1 MRTETTTRTIYKFDE
16 LSDSAKDKALDNC
29 RYYEVDHDWWEY
41 TYEDAS
47 EVGIKITSFDIDRA
61 SYCNGEIPDTE
72 QTAHNIVDNHGEV
85 CDTYKV
91 AAAYLK
97 ERDEAIKAAP
107 KDEDG
112 EFEDEYELDQKLD
125 ELGEEFK
132 KAILEE
138 YLSILRKEYEY
149 LTSDEAVKEMIEAN
163 EYEFTE
169 EGERA

>member
-29 RYYEVDHDWWEY
+29 RHYEVENDWWQY

-72 QTAHNIVDNHGEV
+72 QTAHDIVDNHGEA

-97 ERDEAIKAAP
+97 ERDETIDTFKEDADEDY
-107 KDEDG
+107 KDE
-112 EFEDEYELDQKLD
+112 KLD
-125 ELGEEFK
+125 DLGEEFT

-149 LTSDEAVKEMIEAN
+149 MTSDEAVKEMIEAN

>member
-16 LSDSAKDKALDNC
+16 LSDRAKDKALDNC
-29 RYYEVDHDWWEY
+29 RDYEVENDWWEQV
-41 TYEDAS
+41 YEDAS
-47 EVGIKITSFDIDRA
+47 QVGIKITSFDIDRA
-61 SYCNGEIPDTE
+61 SYCKGEIPDTE
-72 QTAHNIVDNHGEV
+72 QTAHNIVDNHGEA

-97 ERDEAIKAAP
+97 ERDETIDTFKEDADEDY
-107 KDEDG
+107 KDE
-112 EFEDEYELDQKLD
+112 KLD
-125 ELGEEFK
+125 DLGEEFT

-163 EYEFTE
+163 EYEFTKK
-169 EGERA
+169 GELA

>member
-1 MRTETTTRTIYKFDE
+1 MRTETTTRTLYKFDE

-29 RYYEVDHDWWEY
+29 RYYEVDHGWWEQ

-47 EVGIKITSFDIDRA
+47 EVGIKITSFDINRA
-61 SYCNGEIPDTE
+61 SYCKGDIPDTE
-72 QTAHNIVDNHGEV
+72 QTAHNIVDNHGEA
-85 CDTYKV
+85 CDTYRV

-97 ERDEAIKAAP
+97 ERDEAIDLAP
-107 KDEDG
+107 KAMEID
-112 EFEDEYELDQKLD
+112 DEYELDEKLD
-125 ELGEEFK
+125 ELGEEFT

-138 YLSILRKEYEY
+138 YLSMLRKDYEY

>member
-29 RYYEVDHDWWEY
+29 RHYEVENDWWQY

-47 EVGIKITSFDIDRA
+47 QVGIKITSFDIDRA
-61 SYCNGEIPDTE
+61 SYCKGEIPDTE
-72 QTAHNIVDNHGEV
+72 QTANDIMDNHGEE

-97 ERDEAIKAAP
+97 ERDEAIDTFKEDADEDY
-107 KDEDG
+107 KDE
-112 EFEDEYELDQKLD
+112 KLD
-125 ELGEEFK
+125 DLGEEFT

-163 EYEFTE
+163 EYEFTKK
-169 EGERA
+169 GELA

>member
-29 RYYEVDHDWWEY
+29 RDYEVENDWWEQV
-41 TYEDAS
+41 YEDAS
-47 EVGIKITSFDIDRA
+47 QVGIKITSFDIDRA
-61 SYCNGEIPDTE
+61 SYCKGEIPDTE
-72 QTAHNIVDNHGEV
+72 QQAHNIVDNHGEA

-97 ERDEAIKAAP
+97 ERDETIDTFKEDADEDY
-107 KDEDG
+107 KDE
-112 EFEDEYELDQKLD
+112 KLD
-125 ELGEEFK
+125 DLGEEFT

-163 EYEFTE
+163 EYEFTKK
-169 EGERA
+169 GELA

>member
-29 RYYEVDHDWWEY
+29 RDYEVENDWWEQV
-41 TYEDAS
+41 YEDAS
-47 EVGIKITSFDIDRA
+47 QVGIKITSFDIDRA
-61 SYCNGEIPDTE
+61 SYCKGEIPDTE
-72 QTAHNIVDNHGEV
+72 QTAHNIVDNHGEA

-97 ERDEAIKAAP
+97 ERDETIDTFKEDADEDY
-107 KDEDG
+107 KDE
-112 EFEDEYELDQKLD
+112 KLD
-125 ELGEEFK
+125 DLGEEFT

-163 EYEFTE
+163 EYEFTKK
-169 EGERA
+169 GELA

>member
-1 MRTETTTRTIYKFDE
+1 MRTETTTRTLYKFDE

-29 RYYEVDHDWWEY
+29 RYYEVDHGWWEQ

-47 EVGIKITSFDIDRA
+47 EVGIKITSFDINRA
-61 SYCNGEIPDTE
+61 SYCKGDIPDTE
-72 QTAHNIVDNHGEV
+72 QTAHNIVDNHGEA
-85 CDTYKV
+85 CDTYRV

-97 ERDEAIKAAP
+97 ERDEAIDTFKEDADEDY
-107 KDEDG
+107 KDE
-112 EFEDEYELDQKLD
+112 KLD
-125 ELGEEFK
+125 DLGEEFT

-149 LTSDEAVKEMIEAN
+149 MTSDEAVKEMIEAN

>member
-1 MRTETTTRTIYKFDE
+1 MRTETTTRTIYTFDE

-29 RYYEVDHDWWEY
+29 RDYEVENDWWEQV
-41 TYEDAS
+41 YEDAS

-61 SYCNGEIPDTE
+61 SYCKGEIPDTE
-72 QTAHNIVDNHGEV
+72 QTANDIMDNHGEE

-112 EFEDEYELDQKLD
+112 EFEDEYELDEKLD
-125 ELGEEFK
+125 ELGEEFT
-132 KAILEE
+132 KAIFEE
-138 YLSILRKEYEY
+138 YLSMLRMLYDY
-149 LTSDEAVKEMIEAN
+149 LTSDAVKEMIEAN
-163 EYEFTE
+163 EYEFTKK
-169 EGERA
+169 GERA